1 MSSSVNP
8 SDSEQLTTTETL
20 KRILRLSERAVSL
33 PLKHSNHRTFVIPL
47 ALALLDR
54 GYNPKSLSDDLW
66 MKLANDKD
74 RLEHLSQL
82 IFPVDGSFHN
92 VSSLSGISPVDPLTW
107 KDVATRFQRSIFLD
121 ELHDWT
127 YSFLVDMLIPMKTK
141 GKTPTPSELIRR
153 DGWFSVV
160 GQVLE
165 KDAPSQII
173 PLSTGSGRLQVAHI
187 MPFSA
192 SKRKPLRN
200 LLSVFAGEDMEEL
213 LTGNNINDPSNA
225 LLLDAITHEA
235 FDSFEFGLEFQN
247 KRYFLRL
254 LDASR
259 PPQQLLWYNDG
270 DEIFFCQESQ
280 GIANPSALFCNIHL
294 AIGHVLHD
302 SGIAGLIDKI
312 LQDEE
317 ELNIGNVEGDYWLRV
332 SASYLQRELR
342 GLQEVDDSAIELDH
356 NTTDSG
362 MTRQARKFRMWGY
375 RL

>member
-1 MSSSVNP
+1 MGAFIVP
-8 SDSEQLTTTETL
+8 L
-20 KRILRLSERAVSL
+20 RI
-33 PLKHSNHRTFVIPL
+33 PLSNHRTFVIPL

-74 RLEHLSQL
+74 RLDLSQL

-92 VSSLSGISPVDPLTW
+92 VSSLSGISPIEPRSW

-141 GKTPTPSELIRR
+141 GKTPTPSEVR
-153 DGWFSVV
+153 
-160 GQVLE
+160 
-165 KDAPSQII
+165 
-173 PLSTGSGRLQVAHI
+173 RLQVAHI

-213 LTGNNINDPSNA
+213 LTGSNINDPSNA

-247 KRYFLRL
+247 K
-254 LDASR
+254 
-259 PPQQLLWYNDG
+259 
-270 DEIFFCQESQ
+270 C
-280 GIANPSALFCNIHL
+280 
-294 AIGHVLHD
+294 
-302 SGIAGLIDKI
+302 GIAGLIDKI

-317 ELNIGNVEGDYWLRV
+317 EFNIGNVEGDYWLRV

-342 GLQEVDDSAIELDH
+342 GLQEVDDSAI
-356 NTTDSG
+356 
-362 MTRQARKFRMWGY
+362 
-375 RL
+375 